1 MKVSIFSF
9 AVNDKF
15 PIDIAYRQF
24 KKYLKDD
31 FEYILFNDA
40 NDPQMEINI
49 NTITSSN
56 NIKCVR
62 VLQSIHKIHNPS
74 ESYAET
80 LNWAVHEYA
89 VKNNHEIIVL
99 MHTDLF
105 PICDISISDIIGEYS
120 VASTVEFRMM
130 NGKGFNYLYPALTMV
145 NMKLLP
151 NPQELNFNLLPGLD
165 VGGKTKEF
173 IEKYP
178 QAVKFLGN
186 HQADYMMAILHDQP
200 IAEYF
205 REDIKICRE
214 HGLSAGWVANGIYH
228 YMAGSQWNAN
238 NPTFA
243 AGLKKR
249 MDLFL
254 RFFY

>member
-1 MKVSIFSF
+1 MKITIFSF

-31 FEYILFNDA
+31 FEYVLFNDA
-40 NDPQMEINI
+40 DNPEMERSI
-49 NTITSSN
+49 NTITANN
-56 NIKCVR
+56 NIKCVK
-62 VLQSIHKIHNPS
+62 VPQSIHKIHNPS
-74 ESYAET
+74 ASYAET

-89 VKNNHEIIVL
+89 VKNNHETIVL

-105 PICDISISDIIGEYS
+105 PICEVSISDIIANYT
-120 VASTVEFRMM
+120 VASTVEFRVMD
-130 NGKGFNYLYPALTMV
+130 GKGFNYLYPALTMV
-145 NMKLLP
+145 NMKLLQ
-151 NPQELNFNLLPGLD
+151 NPQELNFDLLPGVD

-186 HQADYMMAILHDQP
+186 HQADYMMAIMHDQP

-243 AGLKKR
+243 AGLTKR

-254 RFFY
+254 KYFY